1 MTLLYKGFYN
11 VRSIYKSVES
21 IIFSKL
27 ADSLRIYW
35 NVKNTCGGVL
45 FLVKLHAEIGS
56 KSINLPGNEQIL
68 HQIYNKS
75 YNKSITKFSKFYQ
88 IF

>member
-1 MTLLYKGFYN
+1 MALLYKGFYN

-21 IIFSKL
+21 IIFSKV

-35 NVKNTCGGVL
+35 NIKNTCGGVL
-45 FLVKLHAEIGS
+45 FLVKLHAEIGL

-68 HQIYNKS
+68 LFYHQI
-75 YNKSITKFSKFYQ
+75 F
-88 IF
+88 